1 MKFFQSSRL
10 LIASVPVV
18 LSSLSWNDVAPAIA
32 SPRLTFTPVANNSSG
47 FDWSFKPA
55 PKPVLAPNYIW
66 PAAGT
71 VTSEFGP
78 RWGRMHQGLDIAGPV
93 GTPIVAAADGVVI
106 SSGWT
111 DGGYGNLVKI
121 QHPSG
126 SVTFYGHNQSLLV
139 KKGESVKQGQAI
151 AKMGSTGRSTGPHLH
166 FEIRL
171 PKQGPVNPVA
181 YLPKFFVSRSHQ

>member
-1 MKFFQSSRL
+1 MKFFQASRL

-18 LSSLSWNDVAPAIA
+18 LSSLSWNAVTPAIA
-32 SPRLTFTPVANNSSG
+32 SPRSNFTPVANNSST
-47 FDWSFKPA
+47 FNWSLEPA
-55 PKPVLAPNYIW
+55 QTPILAPNYIW

-71 VTSEFGP
+71 VTSGFGP

-93 GTPIVAAADGVVI
+93 GTPIVAAADGVVM

-121 QHPSG
+121 QHPNG
-126 SVTFYGHNQSLLV
+126 SITFYGHNQSLIV
-139 KKGESVKQGQAI
+139 KKGESVKQGQVI

-181 YLPKFFVSRSHQ
+181 HLPKFVASRPAQ